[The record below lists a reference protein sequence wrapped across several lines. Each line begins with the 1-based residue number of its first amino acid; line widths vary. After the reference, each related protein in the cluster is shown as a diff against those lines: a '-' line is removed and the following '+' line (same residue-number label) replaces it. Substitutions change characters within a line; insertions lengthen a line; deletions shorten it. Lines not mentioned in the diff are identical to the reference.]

1 MGGRQV
7 SPQQLLADY
16 EANLPTMIEQN
27 GFIELVYDY
36 LKKISQPTLKRITP
50 LFMGM

>member
-36 LKKISQPTLKRITP
+36 LKKYPNLR
-50 LFMGM
+50 